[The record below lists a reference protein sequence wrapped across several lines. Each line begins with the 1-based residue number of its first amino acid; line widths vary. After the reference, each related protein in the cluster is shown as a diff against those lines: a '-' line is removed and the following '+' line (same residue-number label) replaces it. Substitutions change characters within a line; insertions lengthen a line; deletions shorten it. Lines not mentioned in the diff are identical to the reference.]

1 MRTDFPLVLAGI
13 AIGFGMGDASATN
26 LELKQLSSG
35 ASGQAI
41 HALDPSLAQGAGF
54 SALTSP
60 VSAVKGEASLKGLSS
75 PAATREALVRPEEGH
90 AWRSGFA
97 VFARVTRNDIGPE
110 KALVAAPETGRP
122 NGFAA
127 LKAPVERGATALSGL
142 SARQDPNQDHLQ
154 RPAGT
159 QWSNGFQGLR

>member
-1 MRTDFPLVLAGI
+1 MRTNFPLVLA
-13 AIGFGMGDASATN
+13 AVTIGFGMGGASAGN
-26 LELKQLSSG
+26 LDVKQLSSG

-54 SALTSP
+54 SAVRSP

-75 PAATREALVRPEEGH
+75 PVAEDLV
-90 AWRSGFA
+90 
-97 VFARVTRNDIGPE
+97 
-110 KALVAAPETGRP
+110 
-122 NGFAA
+122 
-127 LKAPVERGATALSGL
+127 
-142 SARQDPNQDHLQ
+142 Q